1 MKSIKN
7 KKGSCYDVSCHLA
20 SSLFKRDFQLQT
32 FIQLCILIVGDILY
46 SVHVSLIFCL
56 QKISV
61 CSDDISMIMTSFID
75 DLSQLNVKQGTV
87 WVLHCIM

>member
-1 MKSIKN
+1 MTITISPLVAWPIKMQDLHKST
-7 KKGSCYDVSCHLA
+7 SWV
-20 SSLFKRDFQLQT
+20 
-32 FIQLCILIVGDILY
+32 ILICDILY
-46 SVHVSLIFCL
+46 SVHAWLIFCL